1 MKNIIIFS
9 MLITNLFL
17 SAYAQN
23 KVKSDLKKPATTIQN
38 IMLSVIDPN
47 IDFVW
52 NSVATVNTAQGTEE
66 RRPKTNKDWK
76 EVKQHALAVF
86 EGSKQLLLKDTKVAD
101 ANANTSSHPVELSAA
116 DIQKTIDAHR
126 SDYAK
131 RVEALQHALKLT
143 IAAIDAKNVDELEKA
158 GGIVDQACEQCHT
171 QFWYPNDKRPK

>member
-1 MKNIIIFS
+1 
-9 MLITNLFL
+9 MLIIGLL
-17 SAYAQN
+17 LGACAQN
-23 KVKSDLKKPATTIQN
+23 KVKSVAAKPVATIQG

-52 NSVATVNTAQGTEE
+52 NSVATINTAQGTEE
-66 RRPKTNKDWK
+66 RHPKTEKDWN

-86 EGSKQLLLKDTKVAD
+86 EGSKQLLLENTQVAE
-101 ANANTSSHPVELSAA
+101 ANSNTSSHPVELSAA
-116 DIQKTIDAHR
+116 DIQKTIDNHR
-126 SDYAK
+126 SDYVQ
-131 RVEALQHALKLT
+131 RVEALQHALEQT